1 MGIFPE
7 KFLWGGAVA
16 ANQCE
21 GAWKEGGK
29 GVSITDTFSAGSNIE
44 RRKLVYPIR
53 DDVFYPNHDGVDFYH
68 RYKEDIRLMAEAGF
82 KAFRMSIAWT
92 RIFPTGEEEVPNSN
106 GLTFYRN
113 VFRELRK
120 YNIEPVVTMLHF
132 DTPYALVQ
140 KYGGWTNRKLIDAFE
155 KYAKTIL
162 DAFHDDVKY
171 WLTINEINASI
182 AHGGIF
188 PDMNVPGMTILGI
201 DQSTIAQRLLGMHN
215 QFVAA
220 AKAVDYAHRTYP
232 DLKIGCMLTAM
243 AVYPMTC
250 DPKDMLNYQQ
260 WVQYLDFIAGDVMVK
275 GAYPYFAPQRYR
287 ELGVKLEISEE
298 DQKTLR
304 RGTVDFVS
312 FSYYGSGCLTTHEE
326 SCGIPGKKIPNPYLE
341 SSNQWGSSGDPMG
354 LRFYL
359 NLFYSHFNKPIFVV
373 ENGRSFL
380 EAPGEDGK
388 IHDTWRID
396 FLRSNIIQVR
406 EAIREGVPV
415 MGYTMWSPF
424 DIVSASSGEM
434 RKRYGLVYVDRD
446 DQGKGTYDRTP
457 KDSYFWYKKVIAT
470 NGEDLT

>member
-1 MGIFPE
+1 MGTFP
-7 KFLWGGAVA
+7 KDFLWGGAVA

-21 GAWKEGGK
+21 GAWNEDGK
-29 GVSITDTFSAGSNIE
+29 GISITDTFSSGSHIE
-44 RRKLVYPIR
+44 RRKLVYPLR

-68 RYKEDIRLMAEAGF
+68 RYEEDIRLMGEAGF
-82 KAFRMSIAWT
+82 KAFRLSISWT
-92 RIFPTGEEEVPNSN
+92 RIFPTGEEDQPNPK
-106 GLTFYRN
+106 GLAFYKD

-132 DTPYALVQ
+132 DTPYALVE

-171 WLTINEINASI
+171 WLTVNEINASI

-201 DQSTIAQRLLGMHN
+201 NQSSIEQRLNGMHN
-215 QFVAA
+215 QFIAA

-232 DLKIGCMLTAM
+232 DLKIGCMITTM
-243 AVYPMTC
+243 AVAPLTC
-250 DPKDMLNYQQ
+250 DPADILNYWQ

-275 GAYPYFAPQRYR
+275 GEYPYFTKRRYE
-287 ELGVKLEISEE
+287 ELGVKLEVSAEDSELL
-298 DQKTLR
+298 KK
-304 RGTVDFVS
+304 GTVDFVS

-326 SCGIPGKKIPNPYLE
+326 GSGIPGKKVPNPYLAA
-341 SSNQWGSSGDPMG
+341 NQWSSSGDPIG
-354 LRFYL
+354 LRTYL
-359 NLFYSHFNKPIFVV
+359 NLFYTHFNKPLFVV

-380 EAPGEDGK
+380 EEPGEDGK
-388 IHDTWRID
+388 IHDDYRIQ
-396 FLRSNIIQVR
+396 FLRANIEQVG
-406 EAIREGVPV
+406 EAIKDGVPV
-415 MGYTMWSPF
+415 MGYTMWSPM

-434 RKRYGLVYVDRD
+434 RKRYGLIYVDRD

-457 KDSYFWYKKVIAT
+457 KDSYYWYKKVIAS
-470 NGEDLT
+470 NGEDLD